1 MVIDHGFEE
10 HLVER
15 GSVGGL
21 EVGQSLVGE
30 HPGHVTRATGA
41 TAHPAHVLGYGL
53 APLLRWSRVAGI
65 RRLVLYTGPVSIAA
79 LAILAVTGDTG
90 REQTVQAAA

>member
-1 MVIDHGFEE
+1 VGHLDRAGVVIDHGFEE

-53 APLLRWSRVAGI
+53 APLLRWSRVAGS
-65 RRLVLYTGPVSIAA
+65 GDSSSIP
-79 LAILAVTGDTG
+79 G
-90 REQTVQAAA
+90 R